1 MFTGHDSWYYVQTV
15 VSIGFSPRPA
25 PRAHSRAF
33 DDTTTDDDATRRRDE
48 MAKKTVKAGMNT
60 SRDGLVD
67 MGTVPGTV
75 KTLVRR
81 MHETANRGIAVGV
94 GDAEGNDADSTRD

>member
-1 MFTGHDSWYYVQTV
+1 
-15 VSIGFSPRPA
+15 
-25 PRAHSRAF
+25 
-33 DDTTTDDDATRRRDE
+33 

-94 GDAEGNDADSTRD
+94 GDAEGNDATRIRFDERLTGLDVCVFVDAV

>member
-25 PRAHSRAF
+25 PHSRAF
-33 DDTTTDDDATRRRDE
+33 IRRDDRRRRDGRRRE
-48 MAKKTVKAGMNT
+48 KMAKKTVKAGMNT

>member
-1 MFTGHDSWYYVQTV
+1 VYRVQ
-15 VSIGFSPRPA
+15 SPARIA
-25 PRAHSRAF
+25 RAFAHS
-33 DDTTTDDDATRRRDE
+33 TTDDDATTTRRRA

>member
-1 MFTGHDSWYYVQTV
+1 MYHTLCHN
-15 VSIGFSPRPA
+15 VSTRRDVSTPSSTRL
-25 PRAHSRAF
+25 
-33 DDTTTDDDATRRRDE
+33 DDATTTRRRA

>member
-1 MFTGHDSWYYVQTV
+1 
-15 VSIGFSPRPA
+15 
-25 PRAHSRAF
+25 
-33 DDTTTDDDATRRRDE
+33 

-67 MGTVPGTV
+67 MGTVPGTM

-81 MHETANRGIAVGV
+81 MEWRIAPSIRPE
-94 GDAEGNDADSTRD
+94 EG

>member
-1 MFTGHDSWYYVQTV
+1 MHA
-15 VSIGFSPRPA
+15 RM
-25 PRAHSRAF
+25 RAL
-33 DDTTTDDDATRRRDE
+33 DRRRRDESEDDE

-67 MGTVPGTV
+67 MGTVPGTM

-81 MHETANRGIAVGV
+81 IANRAIDQSQSSRGGVGV
-94 GDAEGNDADSTRD
+94 GDA